1 MSEQFIHGQVVTVG
15 MKFQLTAIYGLRT
28 VGLAAQKKF
37 KFHCARLKLI
47 QLGCIDDLLLFHK
60 GDIQSVIMLYDCY
73 MKFSVVSDFKANTN
87 KSSIY
92 FGGVEKATMN
102 QILQLLEF
110 SKSDIPF
117 RHLDFFKRFLRPL
130 NAVLKLQVY
139 AMEQFHISK
148 RYMRLLGVFPKYT
161 AGEVTEMRGHLLKYP
176 VEIDLTEKVKLL
188 HAYGRTVRSVAHFLA
203 KYQNVKIYFVS
214 HDMVKMKDDI
224 KDYLTSMGVYWE
236 ESDDLLEVASK
247 CGVVYQTHI
256 QRENFEE
263 RVDLYKESR
272 GKYIVD
278 LIVLNAMQ
286 KHAVITVDVDGDL
299 KATDLSTSEVSTFQD
314 AKVCDLSYQD
324 ALPEVLEIL
333 KSACET
339 HGLPLAQT

>member
-1 MSEQFIHGQVVTVG
+1 
-15 MKFQLTAIYGLRT
+15 MKYLTLLLK
-28 VGLAAQKKF
+28 GLAAQKKF
-37 KFHCARLKLI
+37 KFHCAILKLI
-47 QLGCIDDLLLFHK
+47 QLGFIDDLLLFHK

-73 MKFSVVSDFKANTN
+73 MKFSVVSDF
-87 KSSIY
+87 
-92 FGGVEKATMN
+92 GGVEKATMN

-117 RHLDFFKRFLRPL
+117 RHLGFFKRFLRPL

-148 RYMRLLGVFPKYT
+148 RYMRLLGVFPKAESGEESKKLKLYSYWRSPCAFRARKPLNLKESLECVRRMRVFGEHNWLQYT

-176 VEIDLTEKVKLL
+176 VEIDRTEKVKLL
-188 HAYGRTVRSVAHFLA
+188 HAYGRTVRSVTHFLV

-214 HDMVKMKDDI
+214 HDVVKMKDDI

-247 CGVVYQTHI
+247 CGV
-256 QRENFEE
+256 
-263 RVDLYKESR
+263 
-272 GKYIVD
+272 
-278 LIVLNAMQ
+278 
-286 KHAVITVDVDGDL
+286 ITVDVDGDL
-299 KATDLSTSEVSTFQD
+299 KAVDLSTSEVSTFQD
-314 AKVCDLSYQD
+314 VKVCDLSYHA